1 MDKLEAYLP
10 SSAGSRTSKPLRH
23 FCHALPIEVNFADT
37 FDAREHVIHRLAA
50 DAHQFRTHDAC
61 HEIARQ
67 IENFL
72 RSRPFEA
79 FAKDRGHR
87 AGKRLHFGAKRHA
100 EVCLALFI
108 DLQINTNR
116 ISAFLIFSYVDKIE
130 PLAFARF
137 LLLRV
142 VRVRDER
149 LAPLIFRKRFE
160 EIDDLV

>member
-23 FCHALPIEVNFADT
+23 FCHALPIKVNFADT

-87 AGKRLHFGAKRHA
+87 AGKRLRFGAKRHA

-130 PLAFARF
+130 PLAFARL

-142 VRVRDER
+142 VRVRDQR